1 MVKFT
6 GEEFDR
12 RLDIRKD
19 HVPAEIA
26 AAAVHVNDTM
36 ELAVASAM
44 QVFGSKVKFTG
55 ADVIA
60 IYDRMQSEWRRREEK
75 ATEQPE

>member
-1 MVKFT
+1 MVKST
-6 GEEFDR
+6 GDEFDR
-12 RLDIRKD
+12 RMKIREG

-26 AAAVHVNDTM
+26 EAAIHVNDTM

-60 IYDRMQSEWRRREEK
+60 IYDRMQSEWRRREK
-75 ATEQPE
+75 ATDQSE